1 MLYKDVSEIKRD
13 IFNILDPLVAQRH
26 NLERVQWKE
35 IEMMKYIQGLTDSGR
50 LATCRPRA
58 CVELCVCCS
67 SL

>member
-35 IEMMKYIQGLTDSGR
+35 IEMMKYIQGLTAED
-50 LATCRPRA
+50 
-58 CVELCVCCS
+58 
-67 SL
+67 